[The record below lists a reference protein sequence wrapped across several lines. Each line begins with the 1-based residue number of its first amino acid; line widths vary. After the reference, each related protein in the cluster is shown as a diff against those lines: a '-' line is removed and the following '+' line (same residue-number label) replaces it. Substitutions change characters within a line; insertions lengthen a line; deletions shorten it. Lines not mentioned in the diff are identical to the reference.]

1 MNLYFARPSFSVKL
15 FTLSSWP
22 NKDSLNKVCEK
33 YSNGYL
39 PRNSGSLDNL
49 SRQLWGETAKRP
61 RENWRIWFSL
71 FSLFLPLTL
80 ISYFYSNSLSYLFF
94 LQTTLISFLNIFPSL
109 RLSQW
114 EKSPSTSFA
123 KFCRRQK
130 SKENEKATCS
140 CNASQPPIFDPQCC
154 RLFL

>member
-39 PRNSGSLDNL
+39 PRNTGSLDNV
-49 SRQLWGETAKRP
+49 SEQLWGERAKRP

-80 ISYFYSNSLSYLFF
+80 ISYFYSNSLSHLFF
-94 LQTTLISFLNIFPSL
+94 LQTTLISFYKHISF
-109 RLSQW
+109 
-114 EKSPSTSFA
+114 SPSFSMRKVAFHLICKVLSKA
-123 KFCRRQK
+123 K
-130 SKENEKATCS
+130 SKKTKKVTCS
-140 CNASQPPIFDPQCC
+140 CNASQPPVFDPQCC
-154 RLFL
+154 RL